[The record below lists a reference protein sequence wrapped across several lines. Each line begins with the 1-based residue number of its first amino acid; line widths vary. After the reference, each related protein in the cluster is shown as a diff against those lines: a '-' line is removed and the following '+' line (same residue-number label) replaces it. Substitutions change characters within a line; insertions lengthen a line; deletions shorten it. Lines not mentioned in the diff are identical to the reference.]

1 MATAG
6 AESPSS
12 SQQNVAF
19 TMFKNYANASLSG
32 PQEVSLPK
40 LVECG
45 KKVLESKVSN
55 LVEAAG
61 KVNQPLL
68 RSYGSDGTPLSVKMA
83 QSYTTSKKKSLGTLK
98 VRRYAKGTQ
107 EYLVQSSTYRYYDLH
122 GDPQTAI
129 LVKDPQPLTNGKSA
143 GALFACA
150 KNFSPP

>member
-19 TMFKNYANASLSG
+19 AMVKNYAKASLSG

-83 QSYTTSKKKSLGTLK
+83 QSYTASKKKSPGTLK
-98 VRRYAKGTQ
+98 VKKVWQRHPRVSGT
-107 EYLVQSSTYRYYDLH
+107 V
-122 GDPQTAI
+122 
-129 LVKDPQPLTNGKSA
+129 
-143 GALFACA
+143 
-150 KNFSPP
+150 